1 MKQLFWKKRNKESML
16 CRLYT
21 LIITFASLPFCQV
34 MSLLYENVVCKFR
47 NSRPEVFC
55 KKEIL
60 AQVFSYEFC
69 EIFKNTFFYRTYL
82 VAASVSYPEVF
93 GHPMSAD

>member
-1 MKQLFWKKRNKESML
+1 M
-16 CRLYT
+16 
-21 LIITFASLPFCQV
+21 FASLPFCQV
-34 MSLLYENVVCKFR
+34 MSLLYKNVVCKFR

-69 EIFKNTFFYRTYL
+69 EIFKNTFFHRTYL
-82 VAASVSYPEVF
+82 VAAWSFWSSNVSWLTVDHYYTGANVE
-93 GHPMSAD
+93 SE